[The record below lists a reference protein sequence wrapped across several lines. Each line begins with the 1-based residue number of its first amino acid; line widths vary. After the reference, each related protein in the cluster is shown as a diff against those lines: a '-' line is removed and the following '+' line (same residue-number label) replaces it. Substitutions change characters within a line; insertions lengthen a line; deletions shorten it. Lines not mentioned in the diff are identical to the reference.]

1 MSTVKITN
9 WHGETESIDRMK
21 FCERWH
27 SHNIE
32 ICGLAFDLQSEA
44 EIHEILKQLADLAD
58 RAFTNKLKG
67 E

>member
-9 WHGETESIDRMK
+9 WYGETESIDRMK

-27 SHNIE
+27 AHNRE
-32 ICGLAFDLQSEA
+32 IRGLAFDLQSQIEVD
-44 EIHEILKQLADLAD
+44 EILKQLADLAD